1 MADAFAL
8 ASAAAERRKAG
19 APRIGALPRPKH
31 QQTVTFVGVAR
42 NGWHAPFGASP
53 PSFLRMILS
62 ENRTPLFGIMRV
74 PGANLFLVRPRRQ
87 SSDA

>member
-31 QQTVTFVGVAR
+31 QRTATFAGVWRGMVGMRLSA
-42 NGWHAPFGASP
+42 
-53 PSFLRMILS
+53 LRL
-62 ENRTPLFGIMRV
+62 PLLL
-74 PGANLFLVRPRRQ
+74 PEANLFFVRGGRQ